1 MVNAM
6 RLILILTLIISFG
19 FVAVSAQNSPKVLE
33 QPATEKSEKAEKQ
46 DKFAPVREPLK
57 SSLPF
62 QNNEQL
68 TYELRLSRFPIY
80 GTIGELSF
88 VVNEET
94 ITDTNNKDDK
104 ESKPENKEK
113 PPVENKENTSAE
125 SLAINKSTDKI
136 PSQWKFAVTA
146 KSKGILTSIFR
157 INVNYLFTSFVNKND
172 FNVTKTIK
180 VIDEG
185 KKHREMIADFD
196 SAKQKVKWIDT
207 DLKTKKV
214 VRSKDNP
221 SLSWVTDI
229 VNGWYVMRAQPLT
242 IGKTFAFPLA
252 DEGETYEIEVDVL
265 EKENLENDFGK
276 FSTIKLEMKIFNGKY
291 IRRKGRLFLWVTDDS
306 RHVPLRAQIKSSF
319 GTVTATL
326 TEMKNVKNL

>member
-1 MVNAM
+1 M
-6 RLILILTLIISFG
+6 RLLLILTLIISFS

-33 QPATEKSEKAEKQ
+33 QPAIEKSDKTDKQ

-57 SSLPF
+57 TALPF

-68 TYELRLSRFPIY
+68 SYELRLSRFPIY
-80 GTIGELSF
+80 GTIGQLTF
-88 VVNEET
+88 VVNEEA
-94 ITDTNNKDDK
+94 INIANNKDGK
-104 ESKPENKEK
+104 TEAKTENKEN
-113 PPVENKENTSAE
+113 PLVENKENTNPE
-125 SLAINKSTDKI
+125 SLATNKSTDKI
-136 PSQWKFAVTA
+136 PSQWKFSVEA
-146 KSKGILTSIFR
+146 KSKGILTTIFR
-157 INVNYLFTSFVNKND
+157 INVADLFTSFVNKND
-172 FNVTKTIK
+172 FNVTKTVKI
-180 VIDEG
+180 IDEG
-185 KKHREMIADFD
+185 KKHREMVADFD
-196 SAKQKVKWIDT
+196 QSKQKVKWIDT

-214 VRSKDNP
+214 VRSKENP
-221 SLSWVTDI
+221 SPNWVTDI

-265 EKENLENDFGK
+265 EKESLETDFGK
-276 FSTIKLEMKIFNGKY
+276 FSTVKLEMKIFNGKY

>member
-33 QPATEKSEKAEKQ
+33 QPTDKSDKS
-46 DKFAPVREPLK
+46 DKFASIREPLK
-57 SSLPF
+57 NSLPF

-68 TYELRLSRFPIY
+68 TYELKLSRFPIY
-80 GTIGELSF
+80 GTIGELTF
-88 VVNEET
+88 VV
-94 ITDTNNKDDK
+94 TDEAVNIANNKDSK
-104 ESKPENKEK
+104 EPKPENKEK
-113 PPVENKENTSAE
+113 PLAENKESANPE

-136 PSQWKFAVTA
+136 PTQWKFSVEAR
-146 KSKGILTSIFR
+146 SKGILTTIFR
-157 INVNYLFTSFVNKND
+157 IKVDDLFTSFVNKND

-180 VIDEG
+180 IIDEG
-185 KKHREMIADFD
+185 KKHREMVADFD
-196 SAKQKVKWIDT
+196 TSKQKVKWIDT

-214 VRSKDNP
+214 VRSKENP
-221 SLSWVTDI
+221 SPNWVTDI

-252 DEGETYEIEVDVL
+252 DEGETYEIEVDAL
-265 EKENLENDFGK
+265 EKETLETDFGK
-276 FSTIKLEMKIFNGKY
+276 FSTVKLEMKIFNGKY

>member
-33 QPATEKSEKAEKQ
+33 QPVEKTEKTEKQ
-46 DKFAPVREPLK
+46 NKFAPVREPLK
-57 SSLPF
+57 NPLPF

-68 TYELRLSRFPIY
+68 TYELKLSRFPIY
-80 GTIGELSF
+80 GTIGELTF
-88 VVNEET
+88 VVNE
-94 ITDTNNKDDK
+94 DTPNLVNNNK
-104 ESKPENKEK
+104 ESKPENTEK
-113 PPVENKENTSAE
+113 PLAENKENTNAE

-136 PSQWKFAVTA
+136 PTQWKFSVEAR
-146 KSKGILTSIFR
+146 SKGILTTIFR
-157 INVNYLFTSFVNKND
+157 IKVDDLFTSFVNKND
-172 FNVTKTIK
+172 FNVTKTVKI
-180 VIDEG
+180 IDEG
-185 KKHREMIADFD
+185 KKHREMVADFD
-196 SAKQKVKWIDT
+196 TAKQKVKWIDT

-214 VRSKDNP
+214 VRSKENP
-221 SLSWVTDI
+221 SLNWVTDI

-242 IGKTFAFPLA
+242 IGKTFSFPLA
-252 DEGETYEIEVDVL
+252 DEGETYEIEVDAL
-265 EKENLENDFGK
+265 EKESLETDFGK
-276 FSTIKLEMKIFNGKY
+276 FSTVKLEMKIFNGKY

>member
-6 RLILILTLIISFG
+6 RLILILALIISFG

-33 QPATEKSEKAEKQ
+33 KSTVEKSDKTEKQ

-68 TYELRLSRFPIY
+68 SYELRLSRFPIY
-80 GTIGELSF
+80 GTIGQLTF
-88 VVNEET
+88 VVNED
-94 ITDTNNKDDK
+94 INIVNNKDGK
-104 ESKPENKEK
+104 TEAKPENKEN
-113 PPVENKENTSAE
+113 PLVENKENINPE

-136 PSQWKFAVTA
+136 PSQWKFSVEA

-157 INVNYLFTSFVNKND
+157 IHVNDLFTSYVSKND
-172 FNVTKTIK
+172 FNVTKTVKI
-180 VIDEG
+180 IDEG
-185 KKHREMIADFD
+185 KKHREMVADFD
-196 SAKQKVKWIDT
+196 QTKQKVKWIDT
-207 DLKTKKV
+207 DLKTQKI
-214 VRSKDNP
+214 VRSKENP

-265 EKENLENDFGK
+265 EKESLETDFGK
-276 FSTIKLEMKIFNGKY
+276 FSTVKLEMKIFNGKY

>member
-1 MVNAM
+1 MVKAM

-19 FVAVSAQNSPKVLE
+19 FVAVSAQNSPKALE
-33 QPATEKSEKAEKQ
+33 QPVEKSEKQ

-88 VVNEET
+88 VVNEEA
-94 ITDTNNKDDK
+94 ITVINNAVDNKTNREPKV
-104 ESKPENKEK
+104 ENTEK
-113 PPVENKENTSAE
+113 PLSEKKETASPE
-125 SLAINKSTDKI
+125 SLAINKSTDKT
-136 PSQWKFAVTA
+136 PSQWKFSVTA

-157 INVNYLFTSFVNKND
+157 INVNDLFTSFVNKND
-172 FNVTKTIK
+172 FNVTKTVK

-185 KKHREMIADFD
+185 KKHREMVADFD
-196 SAKQKVKWIDT
+196 QNKQKVRWIDT
-207 DLKTKKV
+207 DLKTQKV
-214 VRSKDNP
+214 VRSKENP

-252 DEGETYEIEVDVL
+252 DEGETYEIEVDAL
-265 EKENLENDFGK
+265 EKESLETDFGK
-276 FSTIKLEMKIFNGKY
+276 FATVKLEMKIFNGKY